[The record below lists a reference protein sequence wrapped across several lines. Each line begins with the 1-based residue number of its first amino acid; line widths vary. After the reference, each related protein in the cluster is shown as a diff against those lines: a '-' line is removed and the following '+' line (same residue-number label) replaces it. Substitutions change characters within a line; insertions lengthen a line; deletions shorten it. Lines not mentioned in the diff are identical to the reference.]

1 LVVTK
6 PFRIPELVPQ
16 MRALVEGKRIAND
29 GTVTA
34 KVQNIDPKVEQK
46 FDVDVNEVDVDHPKD
61 G

>member
-1 LVVTK
+1 VTK

-34 KVQNIDPKVEQK
+34 KVQNIDPTVEQK